1 MTLLPNISIR
11 RRLALFS
18 IQSALTLLLFGLS
31 GCTLPPQGPQGTR
44 EITRHNWWNYYEH
57 AMERMQAGDFTTA
70 QSDLKRCLGITPGA
84 VYGQEQDAWRV
95 RTYGLHFAEDCFP
108 RRELGICLLNAGQ
121 PQEAIQFLEQSLK
134 QTPSGRAKQYLNR
147 ARRALLVRSSP
158 PPLPRIDLAPECR
171 SVWTKDRKRTLT
183 GKAQATGWINRLAIN
198 GKPEFLEL
206 AQQSQ
211 PFRNNI
217 VLRSG
222 TNVIAVEARDLLGQ
236 RTVRDVVWIAD
247 WNPPE
252 LYVRETRRDGND
264 WVVEGLCADNESL
277 VSISTSG
284 LDLFRGTPEQR
295 RKNVPFTLR
304 LRSGTPT
311 ILMAEDAAGNRLQT
325 VLSAEAFE
333 KDYSAGLPGPATAFL
348 YAEAVDSDAPT
359 SQNQALASAETSTDR
374 LPPTLRLTADRP
386 LAHSFDEEYF
396 IDGNVADGGGLAALT
411 INGEDLLEGKGQGIK
426 RSYFA
431 RRLPLQLGTNTFEI
445 IARDL
450 SGNRTSKS
458 LTVVRTVP
466 EYLDEEYRL
475 RIGIPPIVTPPP
487 IATGILVKQTI
498 EHELTRSPLRFR
510 LLEREEGWDYILREQ
525 GLSVSDLADP
535 AAALKIGKMLPAE
548 ILLMARLLPQ
558 AGGTTIHLRGVGT
571 GNGNVIFSDDVYSE
585 ALDKDLNDMVGGLTM
600 KIKQR
605 FPIVM
610 ANIVRVSGSEVTI
623 EAGMN
628 QGVEPGA
635 RFIVVQKSDSKS
647 DPGSGEVC
655 KKDGK
660 WVELAVRSVKRD
672 SGIAGIVPTSAAGS
686 VRNGDT
692 AYAR

>member
-171 SVWTKDRKRTLT
+171 SVWTKDRKRAFS
-183 GKAQATGWINRLAIN
+183 GKVQAAGWVSRIAIN
-198 GKPEFLEL
+198 GKPSFLEL
-206 AQQSQ
+206 AELSR
-211 PFRNNI
+211 PFQDVI
-217 VLRSG
+217 ALRSG
-222 TNVIAVEARDLLGQ
+222 TNIVTVEARDLLGQ
-236 RTVRDVVWIAD
+236 RTAQNVVWIAD
-247 WNPPE
+247 WIPPE
-252 LYVRETRRDGND
+252 LHVRESHREGND
-264 WVVEGLCADNESL
+264 WVVDCVFADNESL
-277 VSISTSG
+277 VTVSANG
-284 LDLFRGTPEQR
+284 LELFRGNSDQHH
-295 RKNVPFTLR
+295 KNVPLTLR

-325 VLSAEAFE
+325 TLSTEAFE
-333 KDYSAGLPGPATAFL
+333 QDPKVLPGPATAFL
-348 YAEAVDSDAPT
+348 CTQAPASDAPT
-359 SQNQALASAETSTDR
+359 SQNQPLISTEASTDR
-374 LPPTLRLTADRP
+374 LPPTLRLHASGTF
-386 LAHSFDEEYF
+386 AHSFDEEYF
-396 IDGNVADGGGLAALT
+396 IDGNVADGGGLAQLT
-411 INGEDLLEGKGQGIK
+411 INGEDLLEGRGKGIK
-426 RSYFA
+426 RSYFS
-431 RRLPLQLGTNTFEI
+431 RRLPLQLGTNNFEI

-458 LTVVRTVP
+458 LAVVRTVP

-487 IATGILVKQTI
+487 IATGILVKQAI

>member
-1 MTLLPNISIR
+1 MTLLTNTSIR

-18 IQSALTLLLFGLS
+18 IQTALTGLLFGLS
-31 GCTLPPQGPQGTR
+31 GCTLPPQDTQGTR

-57 AMERMQAGDFTTA
+57 AMERMHAGDFTTA

-84 VYGQEQDAWRV
+84 VYGQEKDAWRV

-108 RRELGICLLNAGQ
+108 RRELGICLLYAGQ
-121 PQEAIQFLEQSLK
+121 PQEAILFLEQSLQ

-147 ARRALLVRSSP
+147 ARRTLLARNSP
-158 PPLPRIDLAPECR
+158 PPLPQIDLAPECL
-171 SVWTKDRKRTLT
+171 SVWTKERKRTLT

-217 VLRSG
+217 ALRSG

-236 RTVRDVVWIAD
+236 RTAQNVVWMAD
-247 WNPPE
+247 WIPPE
-252 LYVRETRRDGND
+252 LHVRESHREGND

-348 YAEAVDSDAPT
+348 CTQAVVSDAPPG
-359 SQNQALASAETSTDR
+359 QYQALASAEASTDK

-396 IDGNVADGGGLAALT
+396 IDGNVTDGGGLAALT

-487 IATGILVKQTI
+487 ITTGILVKQAI

-558 AGGTTIHLRGVGT
+558 AGGTTIYLRGVET
-571 GNGNVIFSDDVYSE
+571 RNGDVMFSDDVYSE
-585 ALDKDLNDMVGGLTM
+585 ALDKDLDDLIGGLTM

-605 FPIVM
+605 FPLVM
-610 ANIVRVSGSEVTI
+610 ANIVRVAGSEVTLG
-623 EAGMN
+623 AGTD
-628 QGVEPGA
+628 QGIEPGA
-635 RFIVVQKSDSKS
+635 RFIVVQTPGSLSN
-647 DPGSGEVC
+647 PGSGEVC

-660 WVELAVRSVKRD
+660 WVELAVRRVKRD
-672 SGIAGIVPTSAAGS
+672 SGIAGIVPASAAES
-686 VRNGDT
+686 IRNGDT